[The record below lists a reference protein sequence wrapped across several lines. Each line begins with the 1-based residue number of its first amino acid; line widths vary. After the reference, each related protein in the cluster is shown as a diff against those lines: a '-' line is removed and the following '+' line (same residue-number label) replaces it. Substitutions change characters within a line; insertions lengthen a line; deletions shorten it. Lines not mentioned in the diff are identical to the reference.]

1 MEYYEQIRQ
10 YVGHR
15 PLILPG
21 AVVIIQNE
29 FNEILL
35 QERKPG
41 LFGLPGGLMDI
52 GESLEETASREVLE
66 ETGLNISELNLC
78 HVFSGP
84 DYYFKIDNGDEF
96 YSVTVVYRTKTY
108 SGTLQAKAQ
117 ETLSL
122 SFFPIDNLPKQLLAS
137 NKKFLE
143 KCLDIC
149 KSG

>member
-1 MEYYEQIRQ
+1 MEYYQEIRQ

-66 ETGLNISELNLC
+66 ETGLFISDLELC
-78 HVFSGP
+78 QIFSGS

-96 YSVTVVYRTKTY
+96 YSVTVVYRTKSY

-122 SFFPIDNLPKQLLAS
+122 GFFSIDNLPEQLLAS

-143 KCLDIC
+143 KCLGI
-149 KSG
+149 

>member
-1 MEYYEQIRQ
+1 MEYYQEIRQ
-10 YVGHR
+10 YVGNL

-21 AVVIIQNE
+21 ALVIIQNE

-41 LFGLPGGLMDI
+41 LFGLPGGLMDL

-66 ETGLNISELNLC
+66 KTGLFVSNLELL

-84 DYYFKIDNGDEF
+84 DYYFKIDNENEF
-96 YSVTVVYRTKTY
+96 YSVTVVYRTNTFK
-108 SGTLQAKAQ
+108 GTLQENEE

-122 SFFPIDNLPKQLLAS
+122 GFFPIDNLPVQLLAS
-137 NKKFLE
+137 NKNFLE
-143 KCLDIC
+143 KCLDI
-149 KSG
+149 

>member
-1 MEYYEQIRQ
+1 MEYYQEIRQ

-41 LFGLPGGLMDI
+41 LFGLPGGLMDL

-66 ETGLNISELNLC
+66 ETGLSVSDLELC
-78 HVFSGP
+78 KVFSGP

-96 YSVTVVYRTKTY
+96 YSVTVVYQTKTY
-108 SGTLQAKAQ
+108 TGTLQANEE

-122 SFFPIDNLPKQLLAS
+122 NFFPIDNLPHQLLAS
-137 NKKFLE
+137 NKNFLK
-143 KCLDIC
+143 KCLDI
-149 KSG
+149 

>member
-1 MEYYEQIRQ
+1 MEYYQEVRQ
-10 YVGHR
+10 YVDHR

-29 FNEILL
+29 FSEILL

-41 LFGLPGGLMDI
+41 LFGFPGGLMDL

-66 ETGLNISELNLC
+66 ETGLCVSDLELC
-78 HVFSGP
+78 QVFSGP

-96 YSVTVVYRTKTY
+96 YSVTVVYHTKTFT
-108 SGTLQAKAQ
+108 GTLQVNEE

-122 SFFPIDNLPKQLLAS
+122 GFFPIDNLPTQLLAT
-137 NKKFLE
+137 NKNFLK
-143 KCLDIC
+143 KCLDI
-149 KSG
+149 

>member
-1 MEYYEQIRQ
+1 MEYYQEIRQ

-66 ETGLNISELNLC
+66 ETGLFISDLELC
-78 HVFSGP
+78 QIFSGS

-108 SGTLQAKAQ
+108 LGTLQAKAQ

-122 SFFPIDNLPKQLLAS
+122 GFFPINNLPEQLLAS

-143 KCLDIC
+143 KCLDI
-149 KSG
+149 

>member
-1 MEYYEQIRQ
+1 MEYYQEIRQ

-41 LFGLPGGLMDI
+41 LFGLPGGLMDL

-66 ETGLNISELNLC
+66 ETGLSVSDLELC
-78 HVFSGP
+78 QVFSGP

-96 YSVTVVYRTKTY
+96 YSVTVVYQTKTFT
-108 SGTLQAKAQ
+108 GTLQANEE

-122 SFFPIDNLPKQLLAS
+122 GFFPIDNLPIQLLAS
-137 NKKFLE
+137 NKNFLK
-143 KCLDIC
+143 KCLDI
-149 KSG
+149 

>member
-1 MEYYEQIRQ
+1 MEYNQEVRQ
-10 YVGHR
+10 YVGKL

-41 LFGLPGGLMDI
+41 LFSLPGGLMDL

-66 ETGLNISELNLC
+66 DTGLVISNLQLLQ
-78 HVFSGP
+78 VFSGP
-84 DYYFKIDNGDEF
+84 EYYFKIDNKDEF
-96 YSVTVVYRTKTY
+96 YSVTVVYRTTTFK
-108 SGTLQAKAQ
+108 GTLQASEE

-122 SFFPIDNLPKQLLAS
+122 GFFSIDDLPPQLLAS
-137 NKKFLE
+137 NKNFIE
-143 KCLDIC
+143 KCLDI
-149 KSG
+149 